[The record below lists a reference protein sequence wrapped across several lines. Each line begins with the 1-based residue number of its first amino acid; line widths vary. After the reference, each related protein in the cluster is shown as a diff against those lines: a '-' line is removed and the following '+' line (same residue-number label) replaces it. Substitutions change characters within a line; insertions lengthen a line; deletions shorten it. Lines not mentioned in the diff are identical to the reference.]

1 MSKYFQDPVDLAHIT
16 YEYDHSLLE
25 HEEGGT
31 EARRLTQRACIMTLT
46 LGDQQVRQLL
56 MDLAD
61 TDMQVMFADVVHSV
75 GDVSIFGAGMGDL
88 QFFIAF
94 PNHYDSN

>member
-1 MSKYFQDPVDLAHIT
+1 MQTWPTLITPSNIFSWHTNIFQDPVDLAHIT

-46 LGDQQVRQLL
+46 LGDQQV
-56 MDLAD
+56 D
-61 TDMQVMFADVVHSV
+61 TRD
-75 GDVSIFGAGMGDL
+75 
-88 QFFIAF
+88 
-94 PNHYDSN
+94 

>member
-1 MSKYFQDPVDLAHIT
+1 MDLAHIT

-46 LGDQQVRQLL
+46 LGDQQVTTLL

-61 TDMQVMFADVVHSV
+61 TDMKAMF
-75 GDVSIFGAGMGDL
+75 GDVLQYKFWEKESI
-88 QFFIAF
+88 IRE
-94 PNHYDSN
+94 

>member
-1 MSKYFQDPVDLAHIT
+1 MDLAHIT

-46 LGDQQVRQLL
+46 LGDQQVTTL

-61 TDMQVMFADVVHSV
+61 TDMQANWTTVLALTS
-75 GDVSIFGAGMGDL
+75 
-88 QFFIAF
+88 
-94 PNHYDSN
+94 SNLH